1 MNHHLESLG
10 WTLLH
15 FCWQAAAIAL
25 VYWFADAVLSKA
37 RSQTRYVLALATL
50 LLMLSS
56 ALATLTYEETRSYS
70 GPSSSPG
77 AFSSPAMATIGPGI
91 SIDLAPLTG
100 LNPTRATVQPM
111 LLHLSRLLPWL
122 DFAWLLGVAWLSTR
136 TIAGWRLIQ
145 RLRRSAL
152 VAAPEAVHASF
163 ARLCKRLGIA
173 RHISLCISEHI
184 PGPLAMG
191 IVRSLIILPASALM
205 ALNPEQLEAVLAH
218 ELAHVRRAD
227 YFWNLVQT
235 MIETLFFFHPA
246 VWWLGRRL
254 RQQRELC
261 CDDVAVQS
269 CADPLIYATALLRL
283 EERRTQHLNLAMALD
298 GHRSWSGLRDRIA
311 RILGETNGGETTGD
325 RSPRDFVPLPLAA
338 ICALF
343 LLILLPVPQIFAGL
357 RKTMQIQS
365 ATPAVSAPQASTPA
379 PATMSVPAP
388 AVSPAAEESSPISP
402 AAQVAPTITAASDGA
417 SAMATADAQGSG
429 KGAGEGTGQGTGQG
443 AGEGAGQ
450 GAGRNGSADDGENAD
465 QASNP
470 DTSTHKPDYIDGMR
484 AAGYDVD
491 VDKYVAMKV
500 QGITPEYAREMA
512 KAGFGKPSANDLI
525 AMKIQGVTPEY
536 VSGLRAAGIQPGSIR
551 DLISYRIFGVTPE
564 FLAGMK
570 AAGFDS
576 IPPNKLVALRVQG
589 VTPEYARTVK
599 QQYPNVTTD
608 ELVQLR
614 IFHIDDAF
622 LAAAKRHGFTSLSI
636 QKLVQLRISGV
647 LGEDDG
653 EAK

>member
-10 WTLLH
+10 WTLVH

-25 VYWFADAVLSKA
+25 VYWLSDAVLSKA

-91 SIDLAPLTG
+91 SIEIAPLTA
-100 LNPTRATVQPM
+100 LNPIRATAQPM

-122 DFAWLLGVAWLSTR
+122 DFAWLLGVACLSTR
-136 TIAGWRLIQ
+136 TIGGWRLIH

-152 VAAPEAVHASF
+152 VEAPEAVQASF
-163 ARLCKRLGIA
+163 ARLCKRLWIT
-173 RHISLCISEHI
+173 RHVSLRISEHI

-191 IVRSLIILPASALM
+191 IVRSLIILPAFALM
-205 ALNPEQLEAVLAH
+205 ALSPEQLEAVLAH

-227 YFWNLVQT
+227 YLWNLVQA
-235 MIETLFFFHPA
+235 MVETLFFFHPA

-283 EERRTQHLNLAMALD
+283 EERRTQQLGLAMALD

-311 RILGETNGGETTGD
+311 RILGETNGGETDGAETTGETTGE
-325 RSPRDFVPLPLAA
+325 RSPRDFVPIPLAA

-379 PATMSVPAP
+379 PATMSPPAP
-388 AVSPAAEESSPISP
+388 AESPAAEERSPISP
-402 AAQVAPTITAASDGA
+402 AAQVAPTITAVSDGA
-417 SAMATADAQGSG
+417 SPMATADAHGTG
-429 KGAGEGTGQGTGQG
+429 KGAGEGTGH
-443 AGEGAGQ
+443 
-450 GAGRNGSADDGENAD
+450 GAGRNGSADVGGNAE
-465 QASNP
+465 QASNS
-470 DTSTHKPDYIDGMR
+470 DTSAHKPDYIDGMR

-512 KAGFGKPSANDLI
+512 KAGFGKPTADELI
-525 AMKIQGVTPEY
+525 AMKVQGVTPEY
-536 VSGLRAAGIQPGSIR
+536 VSGLRAAGIQPGSIG

-576 IPPNKLVALRVQG
+576 IPPKKLVALRVQG

-622 LAAAKRHGFTSLSI
+622 LASAKRHGFTSLSI
-636 QKLVQLRISGV
+636 QKLIQLRISGV
-647 LGEDDG
+647 LGDDEG

>member
-10 WTLLH
+10 WTLVH

-25 VYWFADAVLSKA
+25 VYWLSDAVLSKA
-37 RSQTRYVLALATL
+37 RSQTRYVFALATL

-91 SIDLAPLTG
+91 SIEIAPLTG
-100 LNPTRATVQPM
+100 LNPIRATAQPM

-122 DFAWLLGVAWLSTR
+122 DFAWLLGVACLSTR
-136 TIAGWRLIQ
+136 TIGGWRLIQ

-152 VAAPEAVHASF
+152 VEAPEAVHASF

-173 RHISLCISEHI
+173 RHVSLRISEHI
-184 PGPLAMG
+184 SGPLAMG

-227 YFWNLVQT
+227 YLWNLVQT
-235 MIETLFFFHPA
+235 MVETLFFFHPA

-283 EERRTQHLNLAMALD
+283 EERRTQQLGLAMALD
-298 GHRSWSGLRDRIA
+298 GHRSLSGLRDRIA
-311 RILGETNGGETTGD
+311 RILGETNGGKTDGGETTGE
-325 RSPRDFVPLPLAA
+325 RSPRDFVPIPLAA

-379 PATMSVPAP
+379 PATMSLPAR
-388 AVSPAAEESSPISP
+388 AESPAADESTPISP
-402 AAQVAPTITAASDGA
+402 AAEVAPTITAVSDGA
-417 SAMATADAQGSG
+417 SVMATANAQDTG
-429 KGAGEGTGQGTGQG
+429 KGT
-443 AGEGAGQ
+443 GEGAGH
-450 GAGRNGSADDGENAD
+450 GVGRNGSADDGGNAE

-470 DTSTHKPDYIDGMR
+470 DTSAHKPDYIDGMR

-512 KAGFGKPSANDLI
+512 KAGFGKPSADELI
-525 AMKIQGVTPEY
+525 AMKVQGVTPEY
-536 VSGLRAAGIQPGSIR
+536 VSGLRAAGIQPGSIG

-576 IPPNKLVALRVQG
+576 IPPNKLIALRVQG

-599 QQYPNVTTD
+599 QQYPNATTD